1 MKNYKTFL
9 ELPNLCGIYR
19 ISDSESEKF
28 YIGSAISI
36 KKRIGNHIYNLKNNI
51 HHNPR
56 LQALW
61 NKNKERFRF
70 EVLEIIEI
78 PEKSIIL
85 TTEQK
90 HLNLAQVGKNP
101 NCMNFLIIANSHQG
115 IKRSPE
121 SIEKLRKA
129 NLGKKRT
136 EEAKQKMR
144 LAKLGKKLSEEHK
157 KKIGRSGEKNNKT
170 KITESQAKDIKYS
183 GLPLKLMAQKYGMSL
198 SGVEKI
204 RYGTSWKYI

>member
-36 KKRIGNHIYNLKNNI
+36 KKRIANHVYCLKNNF

-61 NKNKERFRF
+61 NKNKDRFQF
-70 EVLEIIEI
+70 EVLEIIDNN
-78 PEKSIIL
+78 EKSIIL
-85 TTEQK
+85 ATEQK
-90 HLNLAQVGKNP
+90 HLDLAQVGKNP
-101 NCMNFLIIANSHQG
+101 NCMNFLMVANSHQG
-115 IKRSPE
+115 IKRKPE

-129 NLGKKRT
+129 NTGKKRS
-136 EEAKQKMR
+136 EETKQKMR

-157 KKIGRSGEKNNKT
+157 RKIGRTGEKNHKT
-170 KITESQAKDIKYS
+170 KITELQAKEIKYS
-183 GLPLKLMAQKYGMSL
+183 GLPLKLMAEKYEMSL
-198 SGVEKI
+198 GGVEKI
-204 RYGTSWKYI
+204 RYGQSWKYL